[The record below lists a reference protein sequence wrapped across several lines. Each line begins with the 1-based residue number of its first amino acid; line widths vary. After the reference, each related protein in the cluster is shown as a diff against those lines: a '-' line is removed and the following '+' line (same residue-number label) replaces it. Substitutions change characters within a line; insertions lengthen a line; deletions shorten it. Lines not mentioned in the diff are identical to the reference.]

1 MTPKNLYLVFSWHLE
16 GVISDVFRCT

>member
-16 GVISDVFRCT
+16 GVISDVFRCP